1 MRALTIQVLGCIRYL
16 RPDRNPLRRPLDRLH
31 SRLVAAL
38 AVFFLITGVIAAA
51 LMIHFVGGAGLR
63 AEHQQART
71 RYQVDA
77 LITGTGAAASR
88 NGVEQET
95 RLRWRDRAGTVHTGG
110 VVPSGDDRAGGHRRV
125 WISQA
130 GELTAR
136 PRSHAQTLTDTTLAV
151 FAALTSLAILHA
163 GAYAAANRRLERR
176 RMTLWE
182 DAWAATA
189 PRWTGRA

>member
-31 SRLVAAL
+31 SRLVAVLGAL
-38 AVFFLITGVIAAA
+38 FLITGVIASA
-51 LMIHFVGGAGLR
+51 LMIHFVAGAGVR
-63 AEHQQART
+63 AEHRQAQS

-77 LITGTGAAASR
+77 VVTATGAAASR

-95 RLRWRDRAGTVHTGG
+95 RLRWRDRTGHWHSG
-110 VVPSGDDRAGGHRRV
+110 GIVPAGDDRVGAHRRV
-125 WISQA
+125 WINQA

-136 PRSHAQTLTDTTLAV
+136 PRTHAQTLTDTTLAV

-163 GAYAAANRRLERR
+163 GAYAAVNRRLERR
-176 RMTLWE
+176 RMALWE
-182 DAWAATA
+182 AAWTATA